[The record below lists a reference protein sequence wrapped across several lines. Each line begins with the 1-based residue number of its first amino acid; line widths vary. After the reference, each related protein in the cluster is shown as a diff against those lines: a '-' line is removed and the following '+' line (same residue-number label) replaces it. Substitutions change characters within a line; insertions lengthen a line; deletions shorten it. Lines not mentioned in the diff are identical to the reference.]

1 MVEQSGPVETAV
13 VMVSGW
19 RLWVHNV
26 IEAPTLGQSLLR
38 RHLITEE
45 QLARAI
51 AIQRLSGERL
61 GHVLVRLDYVAAAEL
76 DHILNRQRVL
86 RWLTQLFG

>member
-1 MVEQSGPVETAV
+1 MLGLILISGQETRSRGAAVESCSSRDHPGEGAMVEQSGPVETAV

-38 RHLITEE
+38 RHLITE
-45 QLARAI
+45 
-51 AIQRLSGERL
+51 
-61 GHVLVRLDYVAAAEL
+61 
-76 DHILNRQRVL
+76 
-86 RWLTQLFG
+86 